1 MYYFI
6 VAISLIAKESDDNL
20 SDNHIPR
27 MKNRFYFILAFSQV
41 ETIGDAYCVACG
53 LHRNTNTH
61 AQQIA
66 WMGLKMIQTCSHHLT
81 HEGKPIKVL
90 HDDYMITD
98 KITIIRDRVAISLQH
113 NIDSNNVVNTALTV
127 LLQFYA
133 I

>member
-1 MYYFI
+1 MQVRMTLSLLHI
-6 VAISLIAKESDDNL
+6 RRMKAIS
-20 SDNHIPR
+20 
-27 MKNRFYFILAFSQV
+27 ILFLCKQV

-90 HDDYMITD
+90 HDDYKCD
-98 KITIIRDRVAISLQH
+98 RDYIRL
-113 NIDSNNVVNTALTV
+113 
-127 LLQFYA
+127 
-133 I
+133 

>member
-1 MYYFI
+1 M
-6 VAISLIAKESDDNL
+6 N
-20 SDNHIPR
+20 
-27 MKNRFYFILAFSQV
+27 KNSIDFTLFLYEQV

-66 WMGLKMIQTCSHHLT
+66 WMGLKMIQTCSLHLT

-98 KITIIRDRVAISLQH
+98 KIVIVCNGNAIFFMH
-113 NIDSNNVVNTALTV
+113 DSDNNK
-127 LLQFYA
+127 
-133 I
+133 